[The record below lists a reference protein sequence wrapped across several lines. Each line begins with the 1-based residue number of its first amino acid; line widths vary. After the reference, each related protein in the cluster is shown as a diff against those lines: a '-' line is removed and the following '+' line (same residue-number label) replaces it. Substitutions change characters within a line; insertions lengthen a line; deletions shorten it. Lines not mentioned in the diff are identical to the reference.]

1 MYKDKEFQE
10 KVLKIYTLLHTKQ
23 VAEIFNKNKSKKYL
37 FIQQSEILTVL
48 IGKSRHVLPE
58 KLYI

>member
-10 KVLKIYTLLHTKQ
+10 KVLKIYTLLYTKQ